1 MESLLWR
8 QELDKGKLGG
18 DPRTSVHVAS
28 GTVEENLNAPST
40 SPPSTIVSHL
50 PVEEPSTGLTEGA
63 VLVVWAPGDPENP
76 HNWSNAKR
84 WSITIFCS
92 ILTLNV
98 TIASSGPSAATDA
111 IMREFDAAEVVATL
125 VTSLFL
131 CGYVAGPIIWAPLSE
146 MIGRRPVFLG
156 TMAAYTILQLPI
168 ALKNSNLATILTSRF
183 LTGMF
188 ASAPVTNSGGVVADV
203 WDAVHRHDAIA
214 LFTASVFLGPVIGPV
229 VSSFIVES
237 SLGYRWI
244 FWVLMIASG
253 ATWVASL
260 FLMPETYAP
269 LLLSKKAKKL
279 RKDTGDSKFYASHEK
294 SDYSIKAL
302 VRRTILRPF
311 EMLFTEPILLFVT
324 LYLALVYGLL
334 YGLFEA
340 FPVIWGELRGFT
352 SWQTS
357 LVFIGVGIGA
367 MLGAAM
373 DVYLARPMV
382 RLVEKWHGYP
392 PCEMNLYGAMASA
405 PLLVVGVMWLGWTGA
420 YAAVPWWVPA
430 LSTVVLGITFTSVF
444 ISFQAYLVD
453 VYLMYAA
460 SALAATTIFRSAI
473 GAAFPL
479 FMRTML
485 HGMGIQ
491 WACTLIGCFS
501 LVLLPIP
508 FIFHKYG
515 SSLRVGSHF
524 APALDVKMRARVE
537 REEADQGHHKFTAE
551 KQA

>member
-18 DPRTSVHVAS
+18 DPRTSVHVAC

>member
-1 MESLLWR
+1 M
-8 QELDKGKLGG
+8 
-18 DPRTSVHVAS
+18 
-28 GTVEENLNAPST
+28 EENLNAPST